1 MNESFEETRFELDR
15 FELVLRKR
23 PQGSSPISDAEAER
37 LQELPLLHLEEQ
49 TRLANIRVAGPFDG
63 QIDQSL
69 RGLCIYRTG
78 SLEKAREL
86 ASTDPSVVA
95 GRLALDLTYF
105 YGPKGSI

>member
-1 MNESFEETRFELDR
+1 MNESFEETRFELDF
-15 FELVLRKR
+15 FEPVLLKR
-23 PQGSSPISDAEAER
+23 PKGSSPISATEAER
-37 LQELPLLHLEEQ
+37 LQELHLRHLEEQ
-49 TRLANIRVAGPFDG
+49 TRLGNIRVAGPFDG
-63 QIDQSL
+63 QQDQSL

-95 GRLALDLTYF
+95 GRLELDLMHS